1 MQHKLYDVIIVGGR
15 IAGASLA
22 ARLGAAGLQ
31 VLVLEKDKLPGRTV
45 VSCPLLLS
53 SGMQLLDEIG
63 IDESLYAPDNTRFAG
78 VALEMSEYFRTFV
91 EIPDVHGRHFL
102 YGIDRQVLDNVL
114 WKNLERYTNIT
125 CLENFSVTSL
135 QTDGEGKVTGVAG
148 MFKGGES
155 KTFSGN
161 AVIGA
166 DGRHSVVARKAN
178 AAVTEEVKQYNTAVY
193 YAYWEGVA
201 PYKAQ
206 GKEWI
211 QIHSGCNGFSAVVIP
226 ASKGLTGVLA
236 QCRHDYFNAPAGA
249 DEWYHST
256 IASFP
261 RVAQRLKNAQQ
272 VTPLSGMKNVGNL
285 FRQAA
290 GNGWALVGDAYHQKD
305 SYDAQG
311 IYDALLGAKIL
322 ALQLIDW
329 QYGKKDW
336 DAAMMLYQAKVYDA
350 LHPMFRSTLERLKR
364 EMFTS
369 PSPKLAKGL
378 LRWVLT
384 DKKYRERFG
393 LLATRSIAPQ
403 KWAAPGVMIAA
414 IWNGAIADLRRGAD
428 REAWWTLPE
437 LNP

>member
-1 MQHKLYDVIIVGGR
+1 MNDELYDVIIVGGR

-22 ARLGAAGLQ
+22 ARLGAAGLK
-31 VLVLEKDKLPGRTV
+31 VLILEKDMMPGRTV

-102 YGIDRQVLDNVL
+102 YGIDRQILDEAI
-114 WKNLERYTNIT
+114 WRNLERFPSVTQ
-125 CLENFSVTSL
+125 LENFSVREL
-135 QTDGEGKVTGVAG
+135 LVDEDGKVSGVTG
-148 MFKGGES
+148 MYKGGES
-155 KTFSGN
+155 KTFSAG

-178 AAVTEEVKQYNTAVY
+178 ASITEEVKQYNTAVY

-206 GKEWI
+206 DKEWI

-226 ASKGLTGVLA
+226 ASRGLTGVLA

-261 RVAQRLKNAQQ
+261 RVAQRLKNAHQ
-272 VTPLSGMKNVGNL
+272 VTPLSGMKNVSNL

-290 GNGWALVGDAYHQKD
+290 GNGWTLVGDAYHQKD

-329 QYGKKDW
+329 KEGKKDW
-336 DAAMMLYQAKVYDA
+336 GAAMQAYNREVYDA
-350 LHPMFRSTLERLKR
+350 LHPMFRSTLDRLKR
-364 EMFTS
+364 EMFTC
-369 PSPKLAKGL
+369 PSPKLANGL

-384 DKKYRERFG
+384 NKKYRERFG
-393 LLATRSIAPQ
+393 LLATRNISP
-403 KWAAPGVMIAA
+403 KNWASPGVMISA
-414 IWNGAIADLRRGAD
+414 ILNGAVADLRRKPNQAV
-428 REAWWTLPE
+428 WWTLPE
-437 LNP
+437 LKP